1 MSPKVTRIT
10 FLLCPGYASV
20 SFICAVEPLRAANQ
34 LSGQKL
40 YTWDIVSAEGGAVLA
55 SNGIATMSERG
66 PGTIQKTDV
75 IIVCAGHNPQ
85 NASRNDVKNWLRTLA
100 RHGAAVGG
108 VSTGAWVMADAGLLE
123 GRRCTIHWENSG
135 SFSEAFPTIDV
146 SRTVF
151 EIDHDRFT
159 SAGGTASMDMM
170 LQLVARDH
178 GPALATEIA
187 RYFQHERIR
196 TTGDLQ
202 TEARD
207 AVIRV
212 KSQKLLNAI
221 TVMEANLETPLS
233 AADLAENVGITPRQ
247 LQRLFKE
254 HTKRAPNRFYLDL
267 RLRHARLLLLQTA
280 LPVVDVAVAAGFVS
294 HAHFSK
300 CYRQLFDITPSEER
314 RRAF

>member
-1 MSPKVTRIT
+1 MSLKATRVT

-20 SFICAVEPLRAANQ
+20 SFVCAVEPLRAANQ
-34 LSGQKL
+34 LSGETL
-40 YTWDIVSAEGGAVLA
+40 YVWDIVSAEGGPIAA
-55 SNGIATMSERG
+55 SNGIATMSALG
-66 PGTIQKTDV
+66 PSVVLKTDM

-85 NASRNDVKNWLRTLA
+85 SAPRKDVKNWLRTLA

-108 VSTGAWVMADAGLLE
+108 VSTGAWVLADAGLLE
-123 GRRCTIHWENSG
+123 GRRCAIHWENAA
-135 SFSEAFPTIDV
+135 SFSEAFPTLDV
-146 SRTVF
+146 SRAVF

-196 TTGDLQ
+196 TAGDLQ

-233 AADLAENVGITPRQ
+233 AVELAETVGITPRQ

-254 HTKRAPNRFYLDL
+254 HTKRSPNRFYLDL

-280 LPVVDVAVAAGFVS
+280 MPVVDVAVAAGFVS

-300 CYRQLFDITPSEER
+300 CYRQLFDVTPSEQ
-314 RRAF
+314 RRAAF

>member
-1 MSPKVTRIT
+1 MSSKVTRIT

-20 SFICAVEPLRAANQ
+20 SFVCAVEPLRAANQ

-85 NASRNDVKNWLRTLA
+85 NVSRNDVKNWLRTLA
-100 RHGAAVGG
+100 
-108 VSTGAWVMADAGLLE
+108 LLACANLLK
-123 GRRCTIHWENSG
+123 GYRCTIHWENAG

>member
-1 MSPKVTRIT
+1 MSSAVTHIT

-20 SFICAVEPLRAANQ
+20 SFVCAVEPLRAANQ

-40 YTWDIVSAEGGAVLA
+40 YTWDIVSAEGGAVAA
-55 SNGIATMSERG
+55 SNGIATMTERG
-66 PGTIQKTDV
+66 PGAVRKTD
-75 IIVCAGHNPQ
+75 IIVVCAGHNPQ
-85 NASRNDVKNWLRTLA
+85 NALRADIKNWLRNLA

-108 VSTGAWVMADAGLLE
+108 VSTGAWIMADAGLLE
-123 GRRCTIHWENSG
+123 GRRCTIHWENAA
-135 SFSEAFPTIDV
+135 SFIEAFPTIDV
-146 SRTVF
+146 SRAVF

-159 SAGGTASMDMM
+159 SSGGTASMDMM

-178 GPALATEIA
+178 GTMLATEIA

-196 TTGDLQ
+196 SAGDLQ

-207 AVIRV
+207 AVLRV

-221 TVMEANLETPLS
+221 TVMEANLDTPLS
-233 AADLAENVGITPRQ
+233 AAALAETVGITPRQ

-254 HTKRAPNRFYLDL
+254 HTKRSPNRFYLDL

-300 CYRQLFDITPSEER
+300 CYRQLFHITPSEER
-314 RRAF
+314 RVAF